1 MRAVV
6 AHRAWCSVGSDRGS
20 PAGGRR
26 AARDVC
32 HPVRATRRH
41 HVSCPESVRTRR
53 DHARRDVTRRASG
66 DASDVTT
73 TRPPANPTAEPPRP
87 PVRGGAPPGA
97 PVMVEEVSTGGAQT
111 RRWTRSPNGGFVSLP
126 PVRANAEISSTETS
140 SSAGRLANLDPR
152 TSPRLR
158 RIFLPAGYPESV
170 SRDYAPF
177 IRWHLGSLVFRNVLE
192 VLTSQSLLVAL
203 GMGSA
208 PGALPLTA
216 ATKWV
221 LKDGLGS
228 LATLAAGSL
237 GGQKYD
243 EDPKRWWAATNAL
256 EDAARAIELA
266 TPAFPAAF
274 LPLAASATFVRS
286 AALTGRGSLMNGTFM
301 QHLSRNENLGDVR
314 AKLEVQGRWLALVA
328 LPVGIG
334 IFRSVSSAFD
344 ADAGEGAYR
353 YAATLG
359 AYGAVIFG
367 HTFCC
372 WKAADVL
379 RFDTLNRARLCK
391 MTRAFVD
398 AETANGEETVFG
410 DATGTRETET
420 RENARSGG
428 ADDVPGALGA
438 LVALPGV
445 DAAGAEEGV
454 YRARFAADAPTLGAS
469 LPECARDWDDLEGL
483 LRLSSFAPRDAGGAF
498 KKRRAR
504 KYVLGWDAAR
514 GAPSALLAAD
524 AEPHDVMAAALAATK
539 AAVDSNE
546 LANEKEKERIAAH
559 ESRRLDPDVAKTAY
573 AYADARVATFEASAR
588 AAGWRADFVQMG
600 TATKYRL
607 ETLRR

>member
-6 AHRAWCSVGSDRGS
+6 GHRAWCPVGSDRGG

-41 HVSCPESVRTRR
+41 HVSCPDAVRTRR
-53 DHARRDVTRRASG
+53 DRARQDITRRASG

-73 TRPPANPTAEPPRP
+73 AKPTVKTLKSSDGMPG
-87 PVRGGAPPGA
+87 GGAPA
-97 PVMVEEVSTGGAQT
+97 ESVMVEEVSTGGAQT
-111 RRWTRSPNGGFVSLP
+111 RRWTRSPTGGFESLP
-126 PVRANAEISSTETS
+126 AVRAKPAEA
-140 SSAGRLANLDPR
+140 SSAQRSAGALTSWDPR

-158 RIFLPAGYPESV
+158 RVFLPAGYPESV

-256 EDAARAIELA
+256 EDVARAIELL
-266 TPAFPAAF
+266 TPAFPAFF
-274 LPLAASATFVRS
+274 LPLEASATFVRS

-344 ADAGEGAYR
+344 ADAGDGAYR

-372 WKAADVL
+372 WKAAHVL
-379 RFDTLNRARLCK
+379 RFDTLNRARVCVL
-391 MTRAFVD
+391 TRAFVD
-398 AETANGEETVFG
+398 AERGCSSG
-410 DATGTRETET
+410 DA
-420 RENARSGG
+420 ARDAA
-428 ADDVPGALGA
+428 ADAAVADAVADLSSA

-445 DAAGAEEGV
+445 ERAGAAEGV
-454 YRARFAADAPTLGAS
+454 YCARFAADAPTLGAS
-469 LPECARDWDDLEGL
+469 LPECARDWDDLEAL
-483 LRLSSFAPRDAGGAF
+483 LRLGEKGAGRESA
-498 KKRRAR
+498 RRR
-504 KYVLGWDAAR
+504 YMLGWDAAR
-514 GAPSALLAAD
+514 DAPSALLDAD
-524 AEPHDVMAAALAATK
+524 AAPRDVLAAALAATK
-539 AAVDSNE
+539 AAVDSKRETSEGNR
-546 LANEKEKERIAAH
+546 NRGNRGT
-559 ESRRLDPDVAKTAY
+559 RRLEPAVAESAY
-573 AYADARVATFEASAR
+573 AYADARFVKFEESAR
-588 AAGWRADFVQMG
+588 AAGWRVDFVQMG
-600 TATKYRL
+600 TAPKYRL
-607 ETLRR
+607 RSLAGAADA

>member
-6 AHRAWCSVGSDRGS
+6 AHRAWCSVGNDRGS

-41 HVSCPESVRTRR
+41 HVSCPESVRTSR

-126 PVRANAEISSTETS
+126 PVRANAAISSTETS

-256 EDAARAIELA
+256 EDTARAIELA

-398 AETANGEETVFG
+398 AETDDWLNAEAF
-410 DATGTRETET
+410 RETET
-420 RENARSGG
+420 RENARRGG
-428 ADDVPGALGA
+428 ADSLTA

-483 LRLSSFAPRDAGGAF
+483 LRLSSGASPREKNGFG
-498 KKRRAR
+498 KRR
-504 KYVLGWDAAR
+504 KYALGWDAAR
-514 GAPSALLAAD
+514 GTVSALLDAD
-524 AEPHDVMAAALAATK
+524 AEPHDVIHAALAATK
-539 AAVDSNE
+539 AAVDSKR
-546 LANEKEKERIAAH
+546 ASER
-559 ESRRLDPDVAKTAY
+559 SFTQKKTKTRRLEPGVAKAAY
-573 AYADARVATFEASAR
+573 AYADARFETFEASAR

-600 TATKYRL
+600 TAPKYRL
-607 ETLRR
+607 ETLNR

>member
-6 AHRAWCSVGSDRGS
+6 AHRAWCSVGNDRGS

-126 PVRANAEISSTETS
+126 PVRANAAISSTETS

-398 AETANGEETVFG
+398 AETDDWLNAEAF
-410 DATGTRETET
+410 RETET
-420 RENARSGG
+420 RENARRGG
-428 ADDVPGALGA
+428 APARSGA

-483 LRLSSFAPRDAGGAF
+483 LRLSSGASPREKNGFG
-498 KKRRAR
+498 KRR
-504 KYVLGWDAAR
+504 KYALGWDAAR
-514 GAPSALLAAD
+514 GTVSALLDAD

-539 AAVDSNE
+539 AAVDSKR
-546 LANEKEKERIAAH
+546 ASER
-559 ESRRLDPDVAKTAY
+559 SFTQKKTKTRRLEPGVAKAAY
-573 AYADARVATFEASAR
+573 AYADARFETFEASAR

-600 TATKYRL
+600 TAPKYRL
-607 ETLRR
+607 ETLNR

>member
-1 MRAVV
+1 
-6 AHRAWCSVGSDRGS
+6 
-20 PAGGRR
+20 
-26 AARDVC
+26 
-32 HPVRATRRH
+32 
-41 HVSCPESVRTRR
+41 
-53 DHARRDVTRRASG
+53 
-66 DASDVTT
+66 
-73 TRPPANPTAEPPRP
+73 
-87 PVRGGAPPGA
+87 
-97 PVMVEEVSTGGAQT
+97 MVEEVSTGGAQT

-344 ADAGEGAYR
+344 ADAGEGAYG

-398 AETANGEETVFG
+398 AETVEWLNGEEF
-410 DATGTRETET
+410 RETET
-420 RENARSGG
+420 RENARRGG
-428 ADDVPGALGA
+428 ADSSNA

-483 LRLSSFAPRDAGGAF
+483 LRLSFGAPPDGFG
-498 KKRRAR
+498 KRR
-504 KYVLGWDAAR
+504 KYALGWDAAR
-514 GAPSALLAAD
+514 GTVSALLDAD

-539 AAVDSNE
+539 AAVDSKR
-546 LANEKEKERIAAH
+546 ASERISTH
-559 ESRRLDPDVAKTAY
+559 EKTKTRRLEPGVAKAAY
-573 AYADARVATFEASAR
+573 AYADARFETFEASAR

-600 TATKYRL
+600 TAPKYRL
-607 ETLRR
+607 ETLIR

>member
-6 AHRAWCSVGSDRGS
+6 AHRAWCSVGNDRGS

-41 HVSCPESVRTRR
+41 HVSCPESVRTSR

-126 PVRANAEISSTETS
+126 PVRANAAISSTETS

-398 AETANGEETVFG
+398 AETDDWLNGEAF
-410 DATGTRETET
+410 RETET
-420 RENARSGG
+420 RENARRGG
-428 ADDVPGALGA
+428 APARSGA

-483 LRLSSFAPRDAGGAF
+483 LRLSSGASPREKNGFG
-498 KKRRAR
+498 KRR
-504 KYVLGWDAAR
+504 KYALGWDAAR
-514 GAPSALLAAD
+514 GTVSALLDAD

-539 AAVDSNE
+539 AAVDSKR
-546 LANEKEKERIAAH
+546 ASER
-559 ESRRLDPDVAKTAY
+559 SFTQKKTKTRRLEPGVAKAAY
-573 AYADARVATFEASAR
+573 AYADARFETFEASAR

-600 TATKYRL
+600 TAPKYRL
-607 ETLRR
+607 ETLNR

>member
-1 MRAVV
+1 
-6 AHRAWCSVGSDRGS
+6 
-20 PAGGRR
+20 
-26 AARDVC
+26 
-32 HPVRATRRH
+32 
-41 HVSCPESVRTRR
+41 
-53 DHARRDVTRRASG
+53 
-66 DASDVTT
+66 
-73 TRPPANPTAEPPRP
+73 
-87 PVRGGAPPGA
+87 
-97 PVMVEEVSTGGAQT
+97 MVEEVSTGGAQT

-158 RIFLPAGYPESV
+158 RIFLPAGYPDSV

-398 AETANGEETVFG
+398 AETANGKETVFG
-410 DATGTRETET
+410 DATFVTRETET
-420 RENARSGG
+420 RENGGGGGG
-428 ADDVPGALGA
+428 ADDVPGTPGA

-483 LRLSSFAPRDAGGAF
+483 LRLSSFAPRDAGGAI
-498 KKRRAR
+498 APR

-546 LANEKEKERIAAH
+546 FANGKERI
-559 ESRRLDPDVAKTAY
+559 RLEPDVAKTAY
-573 AYADARVATFEASAR
+573 AYADARIATFEASAR

>member
-6 AHRAWCSVGSDRGS
+6 AHRAWCPVGSDRGG
-20 PAGGRR
+20 PAGSRR
-26 AARDVC
+26 AARDVS

-41 HVSCPESVRTRR
+41 HVSCPEAVRTRR
-53 DHARRDVTRRASG
+53 DRARREVTRRASG

-73 TRPPANPTAEPPRP
+73 STPSVETLKPPSAP
-87 PVRGGAPPGA
+87 GGGVPGA

-111 RRWTRSPNGGFVSLP
+111 RRWTRSRDGGFESLP
-126 PVRANAEISSTETS
+126 PVRAKPDPGDRKSGSEVPSSSETS
-140 SSAGRLANLDPR
+140 AGALADWINWDPR

-221 LKDGLGS
+221 LKDGVGS
-228 LATLAAGSL
+228 FATLAAGSL
-237 GGQKYD
+237 GGQRYD
-243 EDPKRWWAATNAL
+243 EDPKRWWACTNAL
-256 EDAARAIELA
+256 EDVARAIELV
-266 TPAFPAAF
+266 TPAFPALF

-344 ADAGEGAYR
+344 ADAGDGAYR

-359 AYGAVIFG
+359 AYGAVITG

-372 WKAADVL
+372 WKAASVL
-379 RFDTLNRARLCK
+379 RFDTLNRARLCR

-398 AETANGEETVFG
+398 AETLPSS
-410 DATGTRETET
+410 R
-420 RENARSGG
+420 
-428 ADDVPGALGA
+428 DDSKKNDDA
-438 LVALPGV
+438 LVSLPGV
-445 DAAGAEEGV
+445 DAAGKEEGV

-469 LPECARDWDDLEGL
+469 LPECARDWEDLEVL
-483 LRLSSFAPRDAGGAF
+483 MTLSRE
-498 KKRRAR
+498 RACRGTDVGVR
-504 KYVLGWDAAR
+504 KYVLGWDKNR
-514 GAPSALLAAD
+514 NAPSALLDAD
-524 AEPHDVMAAALAATK
+524 AKPADVLAAALAATK
-539 AAVDSNE
+539 ASVDIHRESSTTSPSRLCPAVAE
-546 LANEKEKERIAAH
+546 A
-559 ESRRLDPDVAKTAY
+559 AY
-573 AYADARVATFEASAR
+573 AYADNRFVKFEESMR
-588 AAGWRADFVQMG
+588 AAGWRVDFVQMG
-600 TATKYRL
+600 TAPKYRL
-607 ETLRR
+607 DALAGGAN

>member
-1 MRAVV
+1 M
-6 AHRAWCSVGSDRGS
+6 
-20 PAGGRR
+20 
-26 AARDVC
+26 
-32 HPVRATRRH
+32 
-41 HVSCPESVRTRR
+41 
-53 DHARRDVTRRASG
+53 
-66 DASDVTT
+66 
-73 TRPPANPTAEPPRP
+73 
-87 PVRGGAPPGA
+87 
-97 PVMVEEVSTGGAQT
+97 
-111 RRWTRSPNGGFVSLP
+111 
-126 PVRANAEISSTETS
+126 
-140 SSAGRLANLDPR
+140 
-152 TSPRLR
+152 
-158 RIFLPAGYPESV
+158 
-170 SRDYAPF
+170 
-177 IRWHLGSLVFRNVLE
+177 FRNVLE

-266 TPAFPAAF
+266 TPGVPGGAF

-344 ADAGEGAYR
+344 DRPGGTLDG

-398 AETANGEETVFG
+398 AET
-410 DATGTRETET
+410 
-420 RENARSGG
+420 
-428 ADDVPGALGA
+428 
-438 LVALPGV
+438 V
-445 DAAGAEEGV
+445 DG
-454 YRARFAADAPTLGAS
+454 
-469 LPECARDWDDLEGL
+469 
-483 LRLSSFAPRDAGGAF
+483 
-498 KKRRAR
+498 
-504 KYVLGWDAAR
+504 
-514 GAPSALLAAD
+514 
-524 AEPHDVMAAALAATK
+524 
-539 AAVDSNE
+539 
-546 LANEKEKERIAAH
+546 
-559 ESRRLDPDVAKTAY
+559 
-573 AYADARVATFEASAR
+573 
-588 AAGWRADFVQMG
+588 
-600 TATKYRL
+600 
-607 ETLRR
+607 

>member
-1 MRAVV
+1 M
-6 AHRAWCSVGSDRGS
+6 
-20 PAGGRR
+20 
-26 AARDVC
+26 
-32 HPVRATRRH
+32 
-41 HVSCPESVRTRR
+41 
-53 DHARRDVTRRASG
+53 TRRASG

-73 TRPPANPTAEPPRP
+73 SHPSVETLKPPSAP
-87 PVRGGAPPGA
+87 GGGVPGA

-111 RRWTRSPNGGFVSLP
+111 RRWTRSTDGGFESLP
-126 PVRANAEISSTETS
+126 PVRAKPDPGERKSGSEATS
-140 SSAGRLANLDPR
+140 SSETSAGALADWINWDPR

-221 LKDGLGS
+221 LKDGVGS
-228 LATLAAGSL
+228 FATLAAGSL
-237 GGQKYD
+237 GGQRYD
-243 EDPKRWWAATNAL
+243 EDPKRWWACTNAL
-256 EDAARAIELA
+256 EDVARAIELV
-266 TPAFPAAF
+266 TPAFPALF

-344 ADAGEGAYR
+344 ADAGDGAYR

-359 AYGAVIFG
+359 AYGAVITG

-372 WKAADVL
+372 WKAASVL
-379 RFDTLNRARLCK
+379 RFDTLNRARLCR

-398 AETANGEETVFG
+398 AENESS
-410 DATGTRETET
+410 R
-420 RENARSGG
+420 
-428 ADDVPGALGA
+428 DDLEKNLDA

-469 LPECARDWDDLEGL
+469 LPECARDWEDLEGL
-483 LRLSSFAPRDAGGAF
+483 MTLSLGTYRGTSGS
-498 KKRRAR
+498 R
-504 KYVLGWDAAR
+504 KYVLGWDANR
-514 GAPSALLAAD
+514 DAPSALLDAD
-524 AEPHDVMAAALAATK
+524 AKPRDVLAAALAATK
-539 AAVDSNE
+539 ASVDTKAFFSSTRILRGSRLCPAVAE
-546 LANEKEKERIAAH
+546 A
-559 ESRRLDPDVAKTAY
+559 AY
-573 AYADARVATFEASAR
+573 AYADARFVKFEESMR
-588 AAGWRADFVQMG
+588 AAGWRVDFVQMG
-600 TATKYRL
+600 TAPKYRL
-607 ETLRR
+607 DALAGAEERA

>member
-1 MRAVV
+1 M
-6 AHRAWCSVGSDRGS
+6 
-20 PAGGRR
+20 
-26 AARDVC
+26 
-32 HPVRATRRH
+32 
-41 HVSCPESVRTRR
+41 SCPEAVRTRR
-53 DHARRDVTRRASG
+53 DRARREVTRRASG

-73 TRPPANPTAEPPRP
+73 SHPSVETLKPPSAP
-87 PVRGGAPPGA
+87 GGGVPGA

-126 PVRANAEISSTETS
+126 PVRANAAISSTETS

-398 AETANGEETVFG
+398 AETDDWLNAEAF
-410 DATGTRETET
+410 RETET
-420 RENARSGG
+420 RENARRGG
-428 ADDVPGALGA
+428 ADSLTA

-483 LRLSSFAPRDAGGAF
+483 LRLSSGASPREKNGFG
-498 KKRRAR
+498 KRR
-504 KYVLGWDAAR
+504 KYALGWDAAR
-514 GAPSALLAAD
+514 GTVSALLDAD

-539 AAVDSNE
+539 AAVDSKR
-546 LANEKEKERIAAH
+546 ASER
-559 ESRRLDPDVAKTAY
+559 SFTQKKTKTRRLEPGVAKAAY
-573 AYADARVATFEASAR
+573 AYADARFETFEASAR

-600 TATKYRL
+600 TAPKYRL
-607 ETLRR
+607 ETLNR

>member
-6 AHRAWCSVGSDRGS
+6 AHRAWCSVGNDRGT

-126 PVRANAEISSTETS
+126 PVRANAAISSTETS

-398 AETANGEETVFG
+398 AETDEWLNGEAF
-410 DATGTRETET
+410 RETET
-420 RENARSGG
+420 RENARRGG
-428 ADDVPGALGA
+428 APARSGA

-483 LRLSSFAPRDAGGAF
+483 LRLSSGASPREKNGFG
-498 KKRRAR
+498 KRR
-504 KYVLGWDAAR
+504 KYALGWDAAR
-514 GAPSALLAAD
+514 GTVSALLDAD

-539 AAVDSNE
+539 AAVDSKR
-546 LANEKEKERIAAH
+546 ASER
-559 ESRRLDPDVAKTAY
+559 SFTQKKTKTRRLEPGVAKAAY
-573 AYADARVATFEASAR
+573 AYADARFETFEASAR

-600 TATKYRL
+600 TAPKYRL
-607 ETLRR
+607 ETLNR

>member
-6 AHRAWCSVGSDRGS
+6 AHRAWCSVGNDRGS

-41 HVSCPESVRTRR
+41 HVSCPESVRTSR

-126 PVRANAEISSTETS
+126 PVRANAAISSTETS

-256 EDAARAIELA
+256 EDTARAIELA

-398 AETANGEETVFG
+398 AETDDWLNGEAF
-410 DATGTRETET
+410 RETET
-420 RENARSGG
+420 RENARRGG
-428 ADDVPGALGA
+428 APARSGA

-483 LRLSSFAPRDAGGAF
+483 LRLSSGASPREKNGFG
-498 KKRRAR
+498 KRR
-504 KYVLGWDAAR
+504 KYALGWDAAR
-514 GAPSALLAAD
+514 GTVSALLDAD

-539 AAVDSNE
+539 AAVDSKR
-546 LANEKEKERIAAH
+546 ASER
-559 ESRRLDPDVAKTAY
+559 SFTQKKTKTRRLEPGVAKAAY
-573 AYADARVATFEASAR
+573 AYADARFETFEASAR

-600 TATKYRL
+600 TAPKYRL
-607 ETLRR
+607 ETLNR

>member
-1 MRAVV
+1 M
-6 AHRAWCSVGSDRGS
+6 
-20 PAGGRR
+20 
-26 AARDVC
+26 
-32 HPVRATRRH
+32 
-41 HVSCPESVRTRR
+41 SCPEAVRTRR
-53 DHARRDVTRRASG
+53 DRARREVTRRASG

-73 TRPPANPTAEPPRP
+73 SHPSVETLKPPSAP
-87 PVRGGAPPGA
+87 GGGVPGA

-111 RRWTRSPNGGFVSLP
+111 RRWTRSTDGGFESLP
-126 PVRANAEISSTETS
+126 PVRAKPDPGERKSGSEATS
-140 SSAGRLANLDPR
+140 SSETNAGALADWINWDPR

-221 LKDGLGS
+221 LKDGVGS
-228 LATLAAGSL
+228 FATLAAGSL
-237 GGQKYD
+237 GGQRYD
-243 EDPKRWWAATNAL
+243 EDPKRWWACTNAL
-256 EDAARAIELA
+256 EDVARAIELV
-266 TPAFPAAF
+266 TPAFPALF

-344 ADAGEGAYR
+344 ADAGDGAYR

-359 AYGAVIFG
+359 AYGAVITG

-372 WKAADVL
+372 WKAASVL
-379 RFDTLNRARLCK
+379 RFDTLNRARLCR

-398 AETANGEETVFG
+398 AENESSRDDSKKGV
-410 DATGTRETET
+410 
-420 RENARSGG
+420 ENL
-428 ADDVPGALGA
+428 DA

-469 LPECARDWDDLEGL
+469 LPECARDWEDLEGL
-483 LRLSSFAPRDAGGAF
+483 MTLSLGTYRGTSGS
-498 KKRRAR
+498 R
-504 KYVLGWDAAR
+504 KYVLGWDANR
-514 GAPSALLAAD
+514 DAPSALLDAD
-524 AEPHDVMAAALAATK
+524 AKPRDVLAAALAATK
-539 AAVDSNE
+539 ASVDTKASSTRILRGSRLCPAVAE
-546 LANEKEKERIAAH
+546 A
-559 ESRRLDPDVAKTAY
+559 AY
-573 AYADARVATFEASAR
+573 AYADATFVKFEESMR
-588 AAGWRADFVQMG
+588 AAGWRVDFVQMG
-600 TATKYRL
+600 TAPKYRL
-607 ETLRR
+607 DALAGAEERA

>member
-1 MRAVV
+1 M
-6 AHRAWCSVGSDRGS
+6 
-20 PAGGRR
+20 
-26 AARDVC
+26 
-32 HPVRATRRH
+32 
-41 HVSCPESVRTRR
+41 
-53 DHARRDVTRRASG
+53 
-66 DASDVTT
+66 
-73 TRPPANPTAEPPRP
+73 
-87 PVRGGAPPGA
+87 
-97 PVMVEEVSTGGAQT
+97 
-111 RRWTRSPNGGFVSLP
+111 
-126 PVRANAEISSTETS
+126 
-140 SSAGRLANLDPR
+140 
-152 TSPRLR
+152 
-158 RIFLPAGYPESV
+158 
-170 SRDYAPF
+170 
-177 IRWHLGSLVFRNVLE
+177 FRNVLE

-334 IFRSVSSAFD
+334 IFRSVSSVFD

-483 LRLSSFAPRDAGGAF
+483 LRLSSGASPREKNGFG
-498 KKRRAR
+498 KRR
-504 KYVLGWDAAR
+504 KYALGWDAAR
-514 GAPSALLAAD
+514 GTVSALLDAD

-607 ETLRR
+607 ETLQR

>member
-6 AHRAWCSVGSDRGS
+6 AHRAWCSVGNDRGS

-41 HVSCPESVRTRR
+41 HVSCPESVRTSR

-126 PVRANAEISSTETS
+126 PVRANAAISSTETS

-398 AETANGEETVFG
+398 AETDDWLNAEAF
-410 DATGTRETET
+410 RETET
-420 RENARSGG
+420 RENARRGG
-428 ADDVPGALGA
+428 ADSLTA

-483 LRLSSFAPRDAGGAF
+483 LRLSSGASPREKNGFG
-498 KKRRAR
+498 KRR
-504 KYVLGWDAAR
+504 KYALGWDAAR
-514 GAPSALLAAD
+514 GTVSALLDAD
-524 AEPHDVMAAALAATK
+524 AEPHDVIHAALAATK
-539 AAVDSNE
+539 AAVDSKR
-546 LANEKEKERIAAH
+546 ASER
-559 ESRRLDPDVAKTAY
+559 SFTQKKTKTRRLEPGVAKAAY
-573 AYADARVATFEASAR
+573 AYADARFETFEASAR

-600 TATKYRL
+600 TAPKYRL
-607 ETLRR
+607 ETLNR

>member
-1 MRAVV
+1 M
-6 AHRAWCSVGSDRGS
+6 
-20 PAGGRR
+20 
-26 AARDVC
+26 
-32 HPVRATRRH
+32 
-41 HVSCPESVRTRR
+41 SCPDAVRTRR
-53 DHARRDVTRRASG
+53 DRARQGVTRHASG
-66 DASDVTT
+66 DASDITT
-73 TRPPANPTAEPPRP
+73 AKPTLQTLKRSGHGPPA
-87 PVRGGAPPGA
+87 GGAPA
-97 PVMVEEVSTGGAQT
+97 ESVVVEEVSTGGAQT
-111 RRWTRSPNGGFVSLP
+111 RRWTRSPNGGFESLP
-126 PVRANAEISSTETS
+126 AVRASPEASSALS
-140 SSAGRLANLDPR
+140 SSSARTSAGRLSSWDPR

-177 IRWHLGSLVFRNVLE
+177 IRWHLGSLAFRNVLE

-228 LATLAAGSL
+228 LAPLAAGSL

-256 EDAARAIELA
+256 EDVARAIELL

-344 ADAGEGAYR
+344 ADAGDGAYR

-372 WKAADVL
+372 WKAAHVL
-379 RFDTLNRARLCK
+379 CFDTLNRARLCK

-398 AETANGEETVFG
+398 ADCARVSR
-410 DATGTRETET
+410 DA
-420 RENARSGG
+420 
-428 ADDVPGALGA
+428 ADDADDIDAYTAVSFA
-438 LVALPGV
+438 LVDLPGV
-445 DAAGAEEGV
+445 ERSGAEEGV

-469 LPECARDWDDLEGL
+469 LPECARDWDDLEFA
-483 LRLSSFAPRDAGGAF
+483 LRLGRSAGAGAG
-498 KKRRAR
+498 R
-504 KYVLGWDAAR
+504 KYVLGWDATR
-514 GAPSALLAAD
+514 DAPSALLDAD
-524 AEPHDVMAAALAATK
+524 AAPRDVLAAALAATK
-539 AAVDSNE
+539 AAVDSKRETAENAE
-546 LANEKEKERIAAH
+546 TRANRNRT
-559 ESRRLDPDVAKTAY
+559 RRLEPAVAESAY
-573 AYADARVATFEASAR
+573 EYADAKFVKFEESMR
-588 AAGWRADFVQMG
+588 AAGWRVDFVQMG
-600 TATKYRL
+600 TAPKYRL
-607 ETLRR
+607 RTLAGA

>member
-6 AHRAWCSVGSDRGS
+6 AHRAWCSVGNDRGS

-73 TRPPANPTAEPPRP
+73 TKPPANPTAEPPRP

-140 SSAGRLANLDPR
+140 STAGRLANLDPR

-398 AETANGEETVFG
+398 AETDDWLNAEAF
-410 DATGTRETET
+410 RETET
-420 RENARSGG
+420 RENARRGG
-428 ADDVPGALGA
+428 ADSLTA

-607 ETLRR
+607 ETLQR

>member
-1 MRAVV
+1 
-6 AHRAWCSVGSDRGS
+6 
-20 PAGGRR
+20 
-26 AARDVC
+26 
-32 HPVRATRRH
+32 
-41 HVSCPESVRTRR
+41 
-53 DHARRDVTRRASG
+53 
-66 DASDVTT
+66 
-73 TRPPANPTAEPPRP
+73 
-87 PVRGGAPPGA
+87 
-97 PVMVEEVSTGGAQT
+97 MVEEVSTGGAQT

-126 PVRANAEISSTETS
+126 PVRANAAISSTETS

-398 AETANGEETVFG
+398 AETDDWLNGEAF
-410 DATGTRETET
+410 RETET
-420 RENARSGG
+420 RENARRGG
-428 ADDVPGALGA
+428 APARSGA

-483 LRLSSFAPRDAGGAF
+483 LRLSSGASPREKNGFG
-498 KKRRAR
+498 KRR
-504 KYVLGWDAAR
+504 KYALGWDAAR
-514 GAPSALLAAD
+514 GTVSALLDAD

-539 AAVDSNE
+539 AAVDSKR
-546 LANEKEKERIAAH
+546 ASER
-559 ESRRLDPDVAKTAY
+559 SFTQKKTNTRRLEPGVAKAAY
-573 AYADARVATFEASAR
+573 AYADARFETFEASAR

-600 TATKYRL
+600 TAPKYRL
-607 ETLRR
+607 ETLNR

>member
-6 AHRAWCSVGSDRGS
+6 AHRAWCSVGNDRGS

-398 AETANGEETVFG
+398 AETDDWLNAEAF
-410 DATGTRETET
+410 RETET
-420 RENARSGG
+420 RENARRGG
-428 ADDVPGALGA
+428 ADSLTA

-483 LRLSSFAPRDAGGAF
+483 LRLSSGASPREKNGFG
-498 KKRRAR
+498 KRR
-504 KYVLGWDAAR
+504 KYALGWDAAR
-514 GAPSALLAAD
+514 GTVSALLDAD

-539 AAVDSNE
+539 AAVDSKR
-546 LANEKEKERIAAH
+546 ASER
-559 ESRRLDPDVAKTAY
+559 SFTQKKTKTRRLEPGVAKAAY
-573 AYADARVATFEASAR
+573 AYADARFETFEASAR

-600 TATKYRL
+600 TAPKYRL
-607 ETLRR
+607 ETLNR